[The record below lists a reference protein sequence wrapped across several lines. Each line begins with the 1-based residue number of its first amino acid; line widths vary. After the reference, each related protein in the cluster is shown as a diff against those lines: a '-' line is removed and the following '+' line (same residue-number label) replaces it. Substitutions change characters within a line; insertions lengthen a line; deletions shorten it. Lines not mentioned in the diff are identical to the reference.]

1 MLYIILI
8 LAIVAFILNL
18 PSVKGYFG
26 ELTIRILL
34 KLLDKD
40 KYKVINN
47 VIIPSIDGKTAQI
60 DHIVVSVYGIFV
72 IETKNY
78 NGWIFGS
85 ENSQNWTQIIYKT
98 KNQFYNPILQNKGH
112 VKALQNL
119 LTDYQH
125 VKYIPIVVFTSKA
138 NFKKLN
144 VTSHVV
150 YSLGLLRTI
159 KKYKEENISYGDL
172 EKISQVILSANSNN
186 KAVRKEHIERIQENK
201 LNKKKA
207 DNGECPW
214 CGGRLVE
221 RQGKYG
227 KFIGCNNFPKCRF
240 VLKEKQNI
248 KDIT

>member
-47 VIIPSIDGKTAQI
+47 VIIPSVDGKTAQI

-85 ENSQNWTQIIYKT
+85 ENSQNWTQIIYPKIPG
-98 KNQFYNPILQNKGH
+98 NYNYE
-112 VKALQNL
+112 ALQ
-119 LTDYQH
+119 
-125 VKYIPIVVFTSKA
+125 
-138 NFKKLN
+138 
-144 VTSHVV
+144 
-150 YSLGLLRTI
+150 YS
-159 KKYKEENISYGDL
+159 NINAFQ
-172 EKISQVILSANSNN
+172 I
-186 KAVRKEHIERIQENK
+186 
-201 LNKKKA
+201 
-207 DNGECPW
+207 
-214 CGGRLVE
+214 
-221 RQGKYG
+221 
-227 KFIGCNNFPKCRF
+227 CN
-240 VLKEKQNI
+240 
-248 KDIT
+248 